1 VAPLRQ
7 TDAWLHSAIGSPL
20 KCARL
25 PQQGAILQAM
35 TIVILNR
42 KTLVRGAVILGL
54 ACILGTLSAAQ
65 GVLSEMRSQ
74 YRYTLGHALIMHTPF
89 WVFWAALL
97 PLIVYVARRFPIRR
111 EHWPRTL
118 LTHVGLGIGIALGH
132 YAFTLWFMGVIGHG
146 NWTQTGHTY
155 GGHLISEANY
165 RIGIH
170 LAAYFVVLGGVLA
183 WEYYRKYRERELL
196 ASQLAAQLSQA
207 KLQALRMQLN
217 PHFLFNAM
225 NSISMLV
232 RRNENTQAVRMLA
245 GLSDLLRYVL
255 EDSPS
260 DEVPLRDEL
269 SFLER
274 YLEIERVRF
283 QDRLKVKVDADQETL
298 DAFVPNLLLQPLVE
312 NAIRHGI
319 ARKVN
324 AGLVE
329 IAARKLGDRLILQVR
344 DDGPGLAVA
353 LAHGSGVGLANTK
366 SRLEQLYGSE
376 TSFELR
382 NAATGGAVVTIS
394 LPFHTQPVR
403 AGVSAA

>member
-1 VAPLRQ
+1 MAAQSCVLTAER
-7 TDAWLHSAIGSPL
+7 
-20 KCARL
+20 
-25 PQQGAILQAM
+25 AILHLM

-42 KTLVRGAVILGL
+42 RTMGRGAVILGIAVL
-54 ACILGTLSAAQ
+54 LGALSAAQ
-65 GVLSEMRSQ
+65 AVVSAMRTEYQWS
-74 YRYTLGHALIMHTPF
+74 LGHALIMHTPF

-97 PLIVYVARRFPIRR
+97 PLVVYVVRRFPFTRGAGVLP
-111 EHWPRTL
+111 W
-118 LTHVGLGIGIALGH
+118 LTHLVIGITIALFH
-132 YAFTLWFMGVIGHG
+132 YAFTMWFMGVIGHG
-146 NWTQTGHTY
+146 NWTQAGHSY
-155 GGHLISEANY
+155 GGHLLSEANF
-165 RIGIH
+165 RLGVH
-170 LAAYFVVLGGVLA
+170 LSAYFLVLGVVLS

-255 EDSPS
+255 EESPG

-269 SFLER
+269 AFLER

-283 QDRLKVKVDADQETL
+283 QDRLKVKVDADAETL

-319 ARKVN
+319 ARKVS
-324 AGLVE
+324 AGKVE
-329 IAARKLGDRLILQVR
+329 IAARRLGDRLILQVS
-344 DDGPGLAVA
+344 DDGPGLGTA
-353 LAHGSGVGLANTK
+353 LAHGTGVGLANTR
-366 SRLEQLYGSE
+366 SRLEQLYGSQ
-376 TSFELR
+376 TGFELR
-382 NAATGGAVVTIS
+382 NAVGGGAVATIS
-394 LPFHTQPVR
+394 LPFNTQPRR